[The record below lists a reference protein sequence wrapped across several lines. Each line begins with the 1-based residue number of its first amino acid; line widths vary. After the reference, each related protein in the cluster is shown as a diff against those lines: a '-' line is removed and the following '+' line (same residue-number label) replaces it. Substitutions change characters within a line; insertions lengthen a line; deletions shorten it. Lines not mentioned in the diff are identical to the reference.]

1 MTEKTRE
8 YQLQMEWTT
17 GGILRKFQEISER
30 QFSSTIATRFLSS
43 KSSDSLSDLISCEQK
58 FAVARFEN
66 RILDSR
72 RIATIKSR
80 RYLKILRLAHLFGI
94 ARRFETVSRVWS
106 VRLSVSSVSPP
117 PVSNEKRY
125 VSHRQLTWVN
135 YKRTSGLCSA
145 RMNLLAR

>member
-30 QFSSTIATRFLSS
+30 QFS
-43 KSSDSLSDLISCEQK
+43 CEQK

-66 RILDSR
+66 CKSKIGPR
-72 RIATIKSR
+72 RIAIIKSR
-80 RYLKILRLAHLFGI
+80 RYLKILCLAHLFGI
-94 ARRFETVSRVWS
+94 ARRAVSRVWN
-106 VRLSVSSVSPP
+106 VRLSVSSVSPMYV